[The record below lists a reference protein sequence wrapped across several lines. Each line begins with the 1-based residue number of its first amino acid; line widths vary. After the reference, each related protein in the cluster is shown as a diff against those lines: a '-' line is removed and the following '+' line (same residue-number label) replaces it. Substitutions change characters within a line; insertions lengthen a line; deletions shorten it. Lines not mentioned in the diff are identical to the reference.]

1 MPGLYQA
8 AVVGSTLARWR
19 PRLLRRGRV
28 RMDSS
33 MDRNVPY
40 WTTSGC
46 LPFSQDHRSSH
57 LDLAGPMDLNG
68 LRRLTRLVRTSGGGS
83 SRWGDQTQIPTL
95 VSCAELQ
102 LL

>member
-1 MPGLYQA
+1 
-8 AVVGSTLARWR
+8 
-19 PRLLRRGRV
+19 
-28 RMDSS
+28 MDK
-33 MDRNVPY
+33 NVPY

-83 SRWGDQTQIPTL
+83 SRWRDLTHNPTL
-95 VSCAELQ
+95 VHRTEL
-102 LL
+102 LLA